1 MKVINIGRS
10 SKNDV
15 CIDDRL
21 VSRTHCQIIQDDNGQ
36 FLLIDCNSANG
47 TFINGLKRHGQVR
60 LKPTDI
66 VRIGNTTLPW
76 QNYFYQSTLQIPDY
90 QPHSPHPEPAPIK
103 DPTPIQPVG
112 RNLPQQ
118 ISPLGAIA
126 LILSLVGIGLVIYSV
141 FLLVSYGFIAFL
153 VSSPYKYI
161 IGGIGCS
168 ILSFILALIADYQN
182 NVNNEDYDGDICIT
196 IAETLSSITILT
208 FIGFWIYIAVQ
219 S

>member
-1 MKVINIGRS
+1 MKLINIGRS

-76 QNYFYQSTLQIPDY
+76 QNYFYQSTLQIP
-90 QPHSPHPEPAPIK
+90 PEPDRKK
-103 DPTPIQPVG
+103 DPTPKPPVG
-112 RNLPQQ
+112 GNLPQQ